1 MLMFLETVIYNE
13 EELSVEGEKEMG
25 TYEKL
30 MNEFADIT
38 TGERIDL
45 IQENANMDGVSPMS
59 HMMHFASA
67 STKHFTIEQL
77 LSEEAKNAYLS
88 GYIHIHDL
96 DFYASGTATCC
107 QIPVGKIL
115 KEGFNTGHGYMR
127 EPKSIMS
134 AMALTSIILQAN
146 QNQQHGGQAVP
157 LFDYDLAPYIKK
169 SYMRHKN
176 RLEGLFSS
184 VKQRDEIAWK
194 WTEEETYQAC
204 EAFVHNCNSM
214 HSRGG
219 GQTPFV
225 SVNLG
230 TDISVEGRLLTK
242 SLLLA
247 VKAGLGKGET
257 PIFPIIVFKV
267 KEGINYSKEDI
278 NYDLFQLAIETT
290 SKRLFPNFL
299 FLDAPFN
306 KEHYDGTPESEAA
319 TMGCRTRVMG
329 NIHGSASCIGRGNL
343 SFTSLNLP
351 LIALESNTVE
361 DFFTRLDSYIHIAI
375 EQLYDRYEYQGNKK
389 AANFKFLFTQGV
401 WKGGEALSPEDNL
414 EEIWKQGTL
423 SLGFVGLAEALVA
436 LTGYHHGESEE
447 AYKLGLKIVA
457 HMRKRTDEATKAK
470 QMNYSLIATP
480 AESFAGKAQREVR
493 KKYGII
499 KRITDRPYFT
509 NSFHIPVHYKIMAID
524 KIEKEAPFHPL
535 TNGGHITYLEL
546 DGDAS
551 KNLIAMEQ
559 IVRAMKEA
567 GIGYGSINHP
577 VDRCLAC
584 GYKGVINN
592 SCPSCNIAGEENF
605 ERIRRITGYLVGS
618 LDKWN
623 SAKRSEEKDRVKHR

>member
-1 MLMFLETVIYNE
+1 
-13 EELSVEGEKEMG
+13 MG

-194 WTEEETYQAC
+194 WIEEETYQAC

-551 KNLIAMEQ
+551 KNLAAMEQ